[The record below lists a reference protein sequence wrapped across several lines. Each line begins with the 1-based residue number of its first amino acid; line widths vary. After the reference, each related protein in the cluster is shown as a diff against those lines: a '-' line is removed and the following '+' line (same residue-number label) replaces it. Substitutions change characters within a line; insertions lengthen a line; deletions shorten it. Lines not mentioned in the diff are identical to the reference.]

1 MNIILKVMRKQAN
14 SDDMYVYRNE
24 DRKIQFQRKP
34 TSKEREAMS
43 HAILLTEGQTD
54 DKFFGEFEL
63 SGGRSTFLR
72 TTKSRDW

>member
-1 MNIILKVMRKQAN
+1 MIIILKVMRKQA
-14 SDDMYVYRNE
+14 DDNDMFVFRNE

-34 TSKEREAMS
+34 RRPELEAMVNS
-43 HAILLTEGQTD
+43 ETP

-63 SGGRSTFLR
+63 TGGQSTFIK